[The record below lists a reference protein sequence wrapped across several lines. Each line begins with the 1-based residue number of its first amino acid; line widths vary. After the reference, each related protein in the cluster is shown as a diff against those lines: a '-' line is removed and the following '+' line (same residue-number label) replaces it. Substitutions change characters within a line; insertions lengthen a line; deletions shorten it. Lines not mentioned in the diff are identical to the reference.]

1 MKVLQLLVEIVAQA
15 LQFFG
20 VAQFV
25 GVDDFVEAVGI
36 GLVVRATFIRG

>member
-1 MKVLQLLVEIVAQA
+1 MKILQLLVEIVPQA

-25 GVDDFVEAVGI
+25 GVDNLVKAVGV
-36 GLVVRATFIRG
+36 GLVVRPTFIRS